1 MTVPAL
7 STPPAPGQAQL
18 PVLGPPGA
26 PGPGDDTAVRRRRL
40 LGVAV
45 RADLVSD
52 ADVSRDLALRR
63 SAGGV
68 DLAIIEGVDALC
80 QTMAVGLTTLRG
92 SDPFNTGFGFLGLT
106 PLVQQ
111 TSPELAR
118 EGLRGAVAEFVA
130 GEPRVRRIIDLVTG
144 PPSQG
149 PGSRRLDVTIS
160 FETISG
166 DSVTVAVG
174 GLASGQPWGQVD
186 IPGVTV

>member
-1 MTVPAL
+1 MTSPPLPTPAG
-7 STPPAPGQAQL
+7 PGI

-52 ADVSRDLALRR
+52 ADVSRDVVVRR
-63 SAGGV
+63 TARGV
-68 DLAIIEGVDALC
+68 DLALAEGVDALG

-118 EGLRGAVAEFVA
+118 EGLRSAVAELVA
-130 GEPRVRRIIDLVTG
+130 GEPRVRRIVDLVTG
-144 PPSQG
+144 PPPSG

-186 IPGVTV
+186 LPEVTR